1 MNLATPRLGTWLSSG
16 SPVVTELAALCGF
29 DWVLIDLEHGNGTEA
44 DLPNQLRA
52 LRGSNTRAIVRVG
65 GPQPEPIA
73 RYLDWGAHG
82 IMVPHVHSADKAE
95 QIVRAA
101 HYPPRGKRGFSR
113 SVRAFEYGLQSPPEG
128 GVSPLLIA
136 QIETGESVSASA
148 DIAKVDGI
156 DVLFIGPADL
166 QLDLATHPENAP
178 GSFEDC
184 LQRVASAAR
193 REGKAAGILL
203 RDLTQLQRH
212 ITLGF
217 HCIAIDSDL
226 SLLRKGFL
234 QIKQSLSSTNP

>member
-16 SPVVTELAALCGF
+16 SPVVTELAGLCGF

-52 LRGSNTRAIVRVG
+52 LRGSPTRAIVRVAG
-65 GPQPEPIA
+65 SQPEPIA

-82 IMVPHVHSADKAE
+82 IMVPHVHSAAEAE

-113 SVRAFEYGLQSPPEG
+113 SVRAFEYGLQTPPAG
-128 GVSPLLIA
+128 GVHPLLIA
-136 QIETGESVSASA
+136 QIETGESVTASA

-166 QLDLATHPENAP
+166 QLDLTTHPETAP

-184 LQRVASAAR
+184 LQQVASAAR

-203 RDLTQLQRH
+203 RDLTQLQHH

-217 HCIAIDSDL
+217 HCIAVDSDL
-226 SLLRKGFL
+226 ALLRKGFQ
-234 QIKQSLSSTNP
+234 QIKKSLPSIDP